1 MRSTPQL
8 AVPEPQYWPVLPEFG
23 QNGTSWL
30 PSRLEVSVNDA
41 ELDDLNELVEYLA
54 RTSRL
59 EPQEARRVVDE
70 VLSFLVEE
78 PEPFVRRRHL
88 ALQRQGLAN
97 PAIFARLQAEL
108 AQRRFPAPAYTTRQL
123 RRIIYG

>member
-1 MRSTPQL
+1 M
-8 AVPEPQYWPVLPEFG
+8 
-23 QNGTSWL
+23 
-30 PSRLEVSVNDA
+30 NDA
-41 ELDDLNELVEYLA
+41 ELDDLDELVEYLA

-88 ALQRQGLAN
+88 ALQRQGLREQRDLR
-97 PAIFARLQAEL
+97 PAAGRARP
-108 AQRRFPAPAYTTRQL
+108 RRFPAPAYTTRQL

>member
-1 MRSTPQL
+1 MVGISL
-8 AVPEPQYWPVLPEFG
+8 
-23 QNGTSWL
+23 
-30 PSRLEVSVNDA
+30 NDA
-41 ELDDLNELVEYLA
+41 GFDDLEELLEYLA

-59 EPQEARRVVDE
+59 DRNEARRVVDD
-70 VLSFLVEE
+70 VLSFLIEQPEE
-78 PEPFVRRRHL
+78 FVRRRHL

-97 PAIFARLQAEL
+97 ATIFTQLQTEL

>member
-1 MRSTPQL
+1 M
-8 AVPEPQYWPVLPEFG
+8 A
-23 QNGTSWL
+23 
-30 PSRLEVSVNDA
+30 D
-41 ELDDLNELVEYLA
+41 LDELVEYLA

-59 EPQEARRVVDE
+59 DRSETRRLVDE
-70 VLSFLVEE
+70 VVAFLTEQPEE
-78 PEPFVRRRHL
+78 FVRRRHL

-97 PAIFARLQAEL
+97 AAIFARLQTEL

>member
-1 MRSTPQL
+1 
-8 AVPEPQYWPVLPEFG
+8 LPEIG
-23 QNGTSWL
+23 QIDTIQTS
-30 PSRLEVSVNDA
+30 SRVEVFVNDA
-41 ELDDLNELVEYLA
+41 KLDDVDELVEYLA

-70 VLSFLVEE
+70 VLSFLVEQ

-88 ALQRQGLAN
+88 ALQRQGLSN
-97 PAIFARLQAEL
+97 TAIFARLQAEL
-108 AQRRFPAPAYTTRQL
+108 AARRFPAPAYTTRQL

>member
-1 MRSTPQL
+1 MPDT
-8 AVPEPQYWPVLPEFG
+8 
-23 QNGTSWL
+23 
-30 PSRLEVSVNDA
+30 
-41 ELDDLNELVEYLA
+41 ELDALDELVEYLT

-59 EPQEARRVVDE
+59 NRSEARRFVDE
-70 VLSFLVEE
+70 VVSFLIEE
-78 PEPFVRRRHL
+78 PEAFVRRRHL

-97 PAIFARLQAEL
+97 AAIFERLQAEL

>member
-1 MRSTPQL
+1 M
-8 AVPEPQYWPVLPEFG
+8 
-23 QNGTSWL
+23 
-30 PSRLEVSVNDA
+30 NDA
-41 ELDDLNELVEYLA
+41 ALDDLSELVEYLA

-59 EPQEARRVVDE
+59 EPKEARRVIDE
-70 VLSFLVEE
+70 VLSFLVEA
-78 PEPFVRRRHL
+78 PESFVRRRHL

-97 PAIFARLQAEL
+97 TAIFVRLQAEL

>member
-1 MRSTPQL
+1 L
-8 AVPEPQYWPVLPEFG
+8 
-23 QNGTSWL
+23 
-30 PSRLEVSVNDA
+30 NDA
-41 ELDDLNELVEYLA
+41 GSDDLEELLEYLA

-59 EPQEARRVVDE
+59 DRSEARRVVDE
-70 VLSFLVEE
+70 VLSFLIEQPEE
-78 PEPFVRRRHL
+78 FVRRRHL

-97 PAIFARLQAEL
+97 AAIFTQLQAEL

>member
-1 MRSTPQL
+1 M
-8 AVPEPQYWPVLPEFG
+8 
-23 QNGTSWL
+23 
-30 PSRLEVSVNDA
+30 NDA

-97 PAIFARLQAEL
+97 TAIFVRLQAEL
-108 AQRRFPAPAYTTRQL
+108 AAAPLPGAGLHHAAAAPHHL
-123 RRIIYG
+123 RLGDPPCAASSATSASVRLRPS

>member
-1 MRSTPQL
+1 M
-8 AVPEPQYWPVLPEFG
+8 
-23 QNGTSWL
+23 
-30 PSRLEVSVNDA
+30 NDA
-41 ELDDLNELVEYLA
+41 ELDDLDELVEYLA

-59 EPQEARRVVDE
+59 EPKEARRVVDE

-78 PEPFVRRRHL
+78 PESFVRRRHL

-97 PAIFARLQAEL
+97 AAIFDRLQAEL
-108 AQRRFPAPAYTTRQL
+108 VQRRFPAPTYSTRQL

>member
-1 MRSTPQL
+1 M
-8 AVPEPQYWPVLPEFG
+8 
-23 QNGTSWL
+23 
-30 PSRLEVSVNDA
+30 NDA
-41 ELDDLNELVEYLA
+41 ELDDLDELVEYLA

-97 PAIFARLQAEL
+97 TAIFVRLQAEL
-108 AQRRFPAPAYTTRQL
+108 AARRFPAPPYTTRQL

>member
-1 MRSTPQL
+1 MP
-8 AVPEPQYWPVLPEFG
+8 LPD
-23 QNGTSWL
+23 T
-30 PSRLEVSVNDA
+30 
-41 ELDDLNELVEYLA
+41 ELDTLEELVEYLT

-59 EPQEARRVVDE
+59 DRSEARRLVDE
-70 VLSFLVEE
+70 VVSFLAEQ
-78 PEPFVRRRHL
+78 PEAFVRRRHL

-97 PAIFARLQAEL
+97 ASIFEQLKAEL

>member
-1 MRSTPQL
+1 M
-8 AVPEPQYWPVLPEFG
+8 
-23 QNGTSWL
+23 
-30 PSRLEVSVNDA
+30 NDA
-41 ELDDLNELVEYLA
+41 ELDDLHELVEYLA

-70 VLSFLVEE
+70 VLSFLAEE
-78 PEPFVRRRHL
+78 PEAFVRRRHL

-97 PAIFARLQAEL
+97 PAIFAQLHAEL
-108 AQRRFPAPAYTTRQL
+108 AQRRFPAPAYSTRQL